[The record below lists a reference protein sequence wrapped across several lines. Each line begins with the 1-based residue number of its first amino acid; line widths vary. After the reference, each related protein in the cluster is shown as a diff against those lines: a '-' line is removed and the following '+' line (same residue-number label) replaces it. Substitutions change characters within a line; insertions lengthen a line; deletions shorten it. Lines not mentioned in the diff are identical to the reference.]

1 MTFLTVLLQGGSSGV
16 LREELQAV
24 LGPLWKSERVSPAR
38 VIITGFLLLILLG
51 TVLLMLPF
59 STREWGG
66 ASFFDALFTATS
78 ATCVTGLVVH
88 DTVSYWSG
96 FGQVVILFLIQV
108 GGMGVVTMAVAISIF
123 SGKRIG
129 LKQRWVMQ
137 ESISAP
143 QVGGIVRMTDF
154 ILKTAFAIE
163 GAGAAVLAVRFCPK
177 FGLWRGLW
185 YSVFHAVSAFC
196 NAGFD
201 LMGEEAPYA
210 SLTAFAGDPVVN
222 VMVILLVV
230 VGGLGFL
237 TWQDVAFRH
246 LHFKEYRLQSKIIL
260 VTTAGLLLF
269 GFFFFL
275 LYEFRLPQWDGMTA
289 GEKALAALFQS
300 VTPRTAG
307 FNTVELARLSEP
319 GKLLTILLMLTGG
332 SPGSTAGG
340 FKTTTFAVLLLSAIA
355 VFRRRRSAQCFGR
368 RVQDSALQNAS
379 AIFMLYILLFLAGG
393 ILICCADGV
402 PLMDA
407 LFEAAS
413 AIGTVGL
420 SLGGTARFSTF
431 SRLVLIFLMY
441 FGRVGGLTLIYAVT
455 AGNGASASQFPQ
467 EQVTVG

>member
-1 MTFLTVLLQGGSSGV
+1 MFKEKFRVV
-16 LREELQAV
+16 FA
-24 LGPLWKSERVSPAR
+24 PFWKSERVSPAR
-38 VIITGFLLLILLG
+38 VIIFGFLALILLG
-51 TVLLMLPF
+51 TALLMLPV
-59 STREWGG
+59 STRERVG

-88 DTVSYWSG
+88 DTATYWSG
-96 FGQVVILFLIQV
+96 FGQAVILFLIQV
-108 GGMGVVTMAVAISIF
+108 GGMGVVTMAVAIFIF

-143 QVGGIVRMTDF
+143 QVGGIVRQTRV

-163 GAGAAVLAVRFCPK
+163 GVGALILAVHFCPE
-177 FGLWRGLW
+177 FGPGRGLW
-185 YSVFHAVSAFC
+185 YAVFHSISAFC

-201 LMGEEAPYA
+201 LMGTQAPFS
-210 SLTAFAGDPVVN
+210 SLTGYTGDAAVN
-222 VMVILLVV
+222 ATVMLLIV

-237 TWQDVAFRH
+237 TWQDVSAHRFR
-246 LHFKEYRLQSKIIL
+246 FKEYRLQSKLIL

-269 GFFFFL
+269 GFLFFL
-275 LYEFRLPQWDGMTA
+275 LYEFRLPQWDSLPPS
-289 GEKALAALFQS
+289 EKFLAAMFQS

-307 FNTVELARLSEP
+307 FNTVDLARMSEP
-319 GKLLTILLMLTGG
+319 SKLLTILLMLTGG

-340 FKTTTFAVLLLSAIA
+340 FKTTTFAVLVLSAIA
-355 VFRRRRSAQCFGR
+355 VFRKRPSAQCFGR
-368 RVQDSALQNAS
+368 RVQDGVLQSAC
-379 AIFMLYILLFLAGG
+379 AIFLLYLLLFLAGG
-393 ILICCADGV
+393 IVICCIDQV

-420 SLGGTARFSTF
+420 SLGGTARFSLPC
-431 SRLVLIFLMY
+431 RMILVFLMY
-441 FGRVGGLTLIYAVT
+441 FGRVGGLTMIYAFT
-455 AGNGASASQFPQ
+455 AGSRAISSQFPQ

>member
-1 MTFLTVLLQGGSSGV
+1 MFKEKFRVV
-16 LREELQAV
+16 FA
-24 LGPLWKSERVSPAR
+24 PFWKSERVSPAR
-38 VIITGFLLLILLG
+38 VIIFGFLALILLG
-51 TVLLMLPF
+51 TALLMLPV
-59 STREWGG
+59 STRERVG

-88 DTVSYWSG
+88 DTATYWSG
-96 FGQVVILFLIQV
+96 FGQAVILFLIQV
-108 GGMGVVTMAVAISIF
+108 GGMGVVTMAVAIFIF

-143 QVGGIVRMTDF
+143 QVGGIVRQTRV

-163 GAGAAVLAVRFCPK
+163 GVGALILAVHFCPE
-177 FGLWRGLW
+177 FGPGRGLW
-185 YSVFHAVSAFC
+185 YAEFHSISAFC

-201 LMGEEAPYA
+201 LMGTQAPFS
-210 SLTAFAGDPVVN
+210 SLTGYTGDVAVN
-222 VMVILLVV
+222 ATVMLLIV

-237 TWQDVAFRH
+237 TWQDVSAHRFR
-246 LHFKEYRLQSKIIL
+246 FKEYRLQSKLIL

-269 GFFFFL
+269 GFLFFL
-275 LYEFRLPQWDGMTA
+275 LYEFRLPQWDSLPPS
-289 GEKALAALFQS
+289 EKFLAAMFQS

-307 FNTVELARLSEP
+307 FNTVDLARMSEP
-319 GKLLTILLMLTGG
+319 SKLLTILLMLTGG

-340 FKTTTFAVLLLSAIA
+340 FKTTTFAVLMLSAIA
-355 VFRRRRSAQCFGR
+355 VFRKRPSAQCFGR
-368 RVQDSALQNAS
+368 RVQDGVLQSAC
-379 AIFMLYILLFLAGG
+379 AIFLLYLLLFLAGG
-393 ILICCADGV
+393 IVICCIDQV

-420 SLGGTARFSTF
+420 SLGGTARFSLPC
-431 SRLVLIFLMY
+431 RMILVFLMY
-441 FGRVGGLTLIYAVT
+441 FGRVGGLTMIYAFT
-455 AGNGASASQFPQ
+455 AGSRAISSQFPQ

>member
-1 MTFLTVLLQGGSSGV
+1 MF
-16 LREELQAV
+16 RERLQAV
-24 LGPLWKSERVSPAR
+24 FAPFWKSERVSPAR
-38 VIITGFLLLILLG
+38 IIIFGFLLLILLG
-51 TVLLMLPF
+51 TALLMLPF
-59 STREWGG
+59 STRVWGG

-88 DTVSYWSG
+88 DTASYWSG
-96 FGQVVILFLIQV
+96 FGQLVVLFLIQV
-108 GGMGVVTMAVAISIF
+108 GGMGVVTMAVAIFMF

-143 QVGGIVRMTDF
+143 QVGGIVRMTGF

-163 GAGAAVLAVRFCPK
+163 GLGALMLAVRFCPE
-177 FGLWRGLW
+177 FGLGRGLW
-185 YSVFHAVSAFC
+185 YAVFHSISAFC

-201 LMGEEAPYA
+201 LMGVKAPFS
-210 SLTAFAGDPVVN
+210 SLTGYTGDPVVN
-222 VMVILLVV
+222 MTVMMLIV

-237 TWQDVAFRH
+237 TWQDISSRR
-246 LHFKEYRLQSKIIL
+246 LRFKEYRLQSKLIL
-260 VTTAGLLLF
+260 VTTAALLLF

-275 LYEFRLPQWDGMTA
+275 LYEFRLPQWVSLSS
-289 GEKALAALFQS
+289 GEKLLAALFQS

-307 FNTVELARLSEP
+307 FNTVDLARMSEV
-319 GKLLTILLMLTGG
+319 GQLVTILLMLTGG

-340 FKTTTFAVLLLSAIA
+340 FKTTTLAVLLLSAAA

-368 RVQDSALQNAS
+368 RVQDSALQSAC
-379 AIFMLYILLFLAGG
+379 AIFLLYILLFLTGG
-393 ILICCADGV
+393 ILICCIDGA

-420 SLGGTARFSTF
+420 SLGGTGRFSLP
-431 SRLVLIFLMY
+431 SRMILIFLMY
-441 FGRVGGLTLIYAVT
+441 FGRVGGLTMIYAVT
-455 AGNGASASQFPQ
+455 AGNGTSAPQFPQ
-467 EQVTVG
+467 EPVTVG

>member
-1 MTFLTVLLQGGSSGV
+1 MF
-16 LREELQAV
+16 REKLQAV
-24 LGPLWKSERVSPAR
+24 FAPFWKSERVSPAR
-38 VIITGFLLLILLG
+38 IIIFGFLLLILLG
-51 TVLLMLPF
+51 AALLMLPF
-59 STREWGG
+59 STREWRG

-88 DTVSYWSG
+88 DTASYWSG
-96 FGQVVILFLIQV
+96 FGQLVILFLIQV
-108 GGMGVVTMAVAISIF
+108 GGMGVVTMAVAIFMF

-143 QVGGIVRMTDF
+143 QVGGIVRMTGF

-163 GAGAAVLAVRFCPK
+163 GLGTLILAFRFCPEL
-177 FGLWRGLW
+177 GLGRGLW
-185 YSVFHAVSAFC
+185 YSVFHSISAFC

-201 LMGEEAPYA
+201 LMGVKAPFA
-210 SLTAFAGDPVVN
+210 SLTGYAGDPVVN
-222 VMVILLVV
+222 ITVMLLIV

-237 TWQDVAFRH
+237 TWQDISTRRFR
-246 LHFKEYRLQSKIIL
+246 FKEYRLQSKLIL

-269 GFFFFL
+269 GFLFFL
-275 LYEFRLPQWDGMTA
+275 LYEFRLPQWDGLSLM
-289 GEKALAALFQS
+289 EKFLAAMFQS

-307 FNTVELARLSEP
+307 FNTVDLAQMSEP
-319 GKLLTILLMLTGG
+319 SQLLTILLMLTGG

-340 FKTTTFAVLLLSAIA
+340 FKTTTFAVLVLSAIA
-355 VFRRRRSAQCFGR
+355 VFKKRRSAQCYGR
-368 RVQDSALQNAS
+368 RVQDGALQSAC
-379 AIFMLYILLFLAGG
+379 AIFLLYLLFFLAGG
-393 ILICCADGV
+393 SFICCIDQV

-420 SLGGTARFSTF
+420 SLGGTARFSLF
-431 SRLVLIFLMY
+431 SRAVLIFLMY

-455 AGNGASASQFPQ
+455 AGNGSAASQFPQ
-467 EQVTVG
+467 EPVTVG